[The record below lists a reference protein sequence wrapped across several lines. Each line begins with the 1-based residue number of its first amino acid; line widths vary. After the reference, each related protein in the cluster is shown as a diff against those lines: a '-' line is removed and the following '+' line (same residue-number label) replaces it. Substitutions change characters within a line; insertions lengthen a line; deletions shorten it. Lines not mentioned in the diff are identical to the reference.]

1 MTPQYDASRCMLDK
15 RGKTRARTYSL
26 LYAAGTRMRACTHTH
41 TEIYVIIAFPLQQLI
56 ANTPQC
62 YVIRTRWFKYDR
74 DYLCVNKSQFV
85 PVIFEPPCTLPVLL
99 NNLVNEFINASLL
112 FFNIIT
118 FSVALSC
125 NEREKQNTVV

>member
-1 MTPQYDASRCMLDK
+1 MCA
-15 RGKTRARTYSL
+15 
-26 LYAAGTRMRACTHTH
+26 HTH

-62 YVIRTRWFKYDR
+62 YVIR
-74 DYLCVNKSQFV
+74 
-85 PVIFEPPCTLPVLL
+85 TLPVLL

-118 FSVALSC
+118 FSVALC
-125 NEREKQNTVV
+125 YAIKEGKRIL